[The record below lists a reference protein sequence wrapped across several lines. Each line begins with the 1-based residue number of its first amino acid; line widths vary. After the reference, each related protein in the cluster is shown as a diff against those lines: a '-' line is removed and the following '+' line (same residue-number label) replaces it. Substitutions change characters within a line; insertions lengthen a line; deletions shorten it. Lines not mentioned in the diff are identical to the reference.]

1 MDKSQREMSAFE
13 KNSKSA
19 SMYDGAFNFHFET
32 HRFSTA
38 KWEAMPEMR
47 KLIISDLLNR
57 YDFIGMHEEDVIA
70 LLGPETEGN
79 QQTSFKGDHTYYAP
93 DETMVYFI
101 GQDMLEDVW
110 LIFSLQDRRV
120 IKVSFGVT

>member
-1 MDKSQREMSAFE
+1 MPLKKIPRVILCMMVLSIFI
-13 KNSKSA
+13 
-19 SMYDGAFNFHFET
+19 FET

-79 QQTSFKGDHTYYAP
+79 QQTSFMPQMKRWSTLLVRICWKMYG
-93 DETMVYFI
+93 
-101 GQDMLEDVW
+101 L
-110 LIFSLQDRRV
+110 SLAY
-120 IKVSFGVT
+120 KTGA

>member
-1 MDKSQREMSAFE
+1 MPLKKIPRVLLCMMVLSIFI
-13 KNSKSA
+13 
-19 SMYDGAFNFHFET
+19 FET

-79 QQTSFKGDHTYYAP
+79 QQTSFKDDHTYYAP

-120 IKVSFGVT
+120 IKVSFGLT

>member
-1 MDKSQREMSAFE
+1 MPLKKIPRVILCMMVLSIFI
-13 KNSKSA
+13 
-19 SMYDGAFNFHFET
+19 FET

-79 QQTSFKGDHTYYAP
+79 QQTSFKGDHTY
-93 DETMVYFI
+93 
-101 GQDMLEDVW
+101 LS
-110 LIFSLQDRRV
+110 LIH
-120 IKVSFGVT
+120 I